1 MIINTYYSSMGTP
14 EWRGKQ
20 HGYRIVLY
28 MHKLVLFP
36 CFFQPGSLILSY
48 RWMLNCVLTPKTCM
62 ASSVCVNVNWAYILC
77 LAVSTFL
84 VLGGLLWFDES
95 ELSDSLS
102 ELLDDLKTVKEV
114 ISLFCYMMMLFS
126 TKT

>member
-1 MIINTYYSSMGTP
+1 
-14 EWRGKQ
+14 
-20 HGYRIVLY
+20 
-28 MHKLVLFP
+28 
-36 CFFQPGSLILSY
+36 
-48 RWMLNCVLTPKTCM
+48 
-62 ASSVCVNVNWAYILC
+62 LC

-114 ISLFCYMMMLFS
+114 ISIFCYMMMSFS